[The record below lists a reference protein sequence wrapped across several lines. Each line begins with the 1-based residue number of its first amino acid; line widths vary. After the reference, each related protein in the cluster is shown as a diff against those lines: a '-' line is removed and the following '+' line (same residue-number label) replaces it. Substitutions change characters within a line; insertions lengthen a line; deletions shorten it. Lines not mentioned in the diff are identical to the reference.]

1 MVRVEL
7 WLSEFLLKTY
17 RTMSLQTSS
26 NLKVDVASSSTKTL
40 SSYRDSAPFDH
51 YGSSTAIASRKGRL
65 FVIADSKTRRSEPGD
80 AGKLAIDI
88 IQENYF
94 TYPSGDIA
102 FCLQRAMDTAN
113 RRVYQYAQT
122 NALHKKIG
130 ATCSALV
137 ITDRH
142 AYVAHVGDCRIYRVS
157 VRKVE
162 QLTQEHTRVL
172 DMLPREVG
180 TRDGTRAVLTRA
192 LGIKLGVKIETINK
206 IPVQRDEYFVMTTS
220 AIDVIPEHEIQ
231 SIVLSHTPQTAS
243 RKLQEMAIERGAA
256 GNVAV
261 QVIKIYNEYRRRG
274 KSRNSEA
281 DSAATGNS
289 NWRMKV
295 SLTFMLGVV
304 LFVLITTLSDELPQI
319 AEATIGRYSVSLD
332 EAGFLSKTLE
342 ERLKDADGYLK
353 GKNLHDATALYQRI
367 LETDPTQVG
376 AVEGLEEV
384 MNTYI
389 ARGDSML
396 ALKNLTAAEEDYRLA
411 SEIDPASTLLAGKLA
426 DVRAEIEKSRVIA
439 RVASNKLRQKKRKR
453 NFKPEPVAPKPEQI
467 LPTYLSLRNWKTP
480 GLYRGDDFQLVQN
493 SMVFENNIRI
503 KKAFGID
510 TYGNVEIVVQAKRT
524 GGLGNGK
531 YGIIFGHNISDPFHS
546 FYLFTIDKD
555 SQYTLERISR
565 KSIKK
570 ITSGSIPVGI
580 KQNDVPTQLKIK
592 CIDKTILLY
601 ANGDLLT
608 MVTDKTVRGGIGLY
622 SGPNMRVE
630 FSGLSAEPVSANLA
644 EQ

>member
-1 MVRVEL
+1 
-7 WLSEFLLKTY
+7 
-17 RTMSLQTSS
+17 MSLQSSS

-40 SSYRDSAPFDH
+40 STYRDSAPYDH

-65 FVIADSKTRRSEPGD
+65 FVIADSKTRRPEPGD

-94 TYPSGDIA
+94 TYPSSDIA

-243 RKLQEMAIERGAA
+243 RKLQEMAIERGAD

-274 KSRNSEA
+274 KSRASTGDNA
-281 DSAATGNS
+281 VAAEKS

-295 SLTFMLGVV
+295 SLTFMLGAV
-304 LFVLITTLSDELPQI
+304 LFVLMTIISDELPQI

-332 EAGFLSKTLE
+332 EAGFLSKTIE
-342 ERLKDADGYLK
+342 QRMEDAEGYLK
-353 GKNLHDATALYQRI
+353 NGNLHDAAAIYQKV
-367 LETDPTQVG
+367 LEAESTEIK
-376 AVEGLEEV
+376 AVEGLQEI
-384 MNTYI
+384 MNIYI
-389 ARGDSML
+389 TRGDSML
-396 ALKNLTAAEEDYRLA
+396 ALKNLKAAEEDYRLA
-411 SEIDPASTLLAGKLA
+411 YEIDPNSSMLSEKLA
-426 DVRAEIEKSRVIA
+426 DVRAEIEKSRAVA
-439 RVASNKLRQKKRKR
+439 RLASNKLRQKKRKQK
-453 NFKPEPVAPKPEQI
+453 FKPEPVAPRPEQI
-467 LPTYLSLRNWKTP
+467 LPTFLSLRNWKTP
-480 GLYRGDDFQLVQN
+480 GLYRGDDFHLVEN

-510 TYGNVEIVVQAKRT
+510 AYGNVEILVNARRT

-531 YGIIFGHNISDPFHS
+531 YGIIFGHNISDPFQS

-555 SQYTLERISR
+555 SQYALERISR
-565 KSIKK
+565 NSINK
-570 ITSGSIPVGI
+570 ITNGSVPVGV
-580 KQNDVPTQLKIK
+580 KQSNSPTQLKIK

-601 ANGDLLT
+601 ANGELLT

-622 SGPNMRVE
+622 ADPNMQVE

>member
-1 MVRVEL
+1 
-7 WLSEFLLKTY
+7 
-17 RTMSLQTSS
+17 MSLQSSS

-40 SSYRDSAPFDH
+40 SSYRDAAPFDH

-113 RRVYQYAQT
+113 RRIYQYAQT

-130 ATCSALV
+130 ATCSSLV

-142 AYVAHVGDCRIYRVS
+142 AYIAHVGDCRIYRVS

-162 QLTQEHTRVL
+162 QLTQEHIRVL

-243 RKLQEMAIERGAA
+243 RKLQEMAIERGAD

-274 KSRNSEA
+274 KNRVASKPDT
-281 DSAATGNS
+281 DSVNTS

-304 LFVLITTLSDELPQI
+304 LFVLMTTLSDELPQI

-332 EAGFLSKTLE
+332 EEGFQSKSLE
-342 ERLKDADGYLK
+342 QRLDNADGYFK
-353 GKNLHDATALYQRI
+353 GKNLHDAVDLYRRI
-367 LETDPTQVG
+367 LESDPTQVR
-376 AVEGLEEV
+376 AVEGLQNV

-389 ARGDSML
+389 ARGDS
-396 ALKNLTAAEEDYRLA
+396 
-411 SEIDPASTLLAGKLA
+411 LLA
-426 DVRAEIEKSRVIA
+426 
-439 RVASNKLRQKKRKR
+439 
-453 NFKPEPVAPKPEQI
+453 
-467 LPTYLSLRNWKTP
+467 
-480 GLYRGDDFQLVQN
+480 
-493 SMVFENNIRI
+493 I
-503 KKAFGID
+503 KK
-510 TYGNVEIVVQAKRT
+510 
-524 GGLGNGK
+524 L
-531 YGIIFGHNISDPFHS
+531 
-546 FYLFTIDKD
+546 
-555 SQYTLERISR
+555 
-565 KSIKK
+565 
-570 ITSGSIPVGI
+570 
-580 KQNDVPTQLKIK
+580 
-592 CIDKTILLY
+592 
-601 ANGDLLT
+601 
-608 MVTDKTVRGGIGLY
+608 
-622 SGPNMRVE
+622 
-630 FSGLSAEPVSANLA
+630 
-644 EQ
+644 